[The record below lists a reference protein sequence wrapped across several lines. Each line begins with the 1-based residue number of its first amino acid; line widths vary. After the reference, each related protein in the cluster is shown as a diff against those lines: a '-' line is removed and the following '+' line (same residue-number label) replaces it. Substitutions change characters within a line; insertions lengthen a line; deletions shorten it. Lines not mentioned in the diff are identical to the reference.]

1 MASSTLDGIKRVAE
15 SVEEVYR
22 VRPPRVIHPDGL
34 VRPYCLRESTG
45 NQVLQ
50 RVSGGR
56 YGMTD
61 EYRSHVALAPN
72 MKKSLFITSRR
83 VMYITKD
90 LLDQYNTEWDHPH
103 GDVKSATRSQN
114 TITITLKE
122 ARRVGVNLRTHE
134 TVTLHSHHAAQWVLD
149 KISEARAA
157 WDADSVREMSTAG
170 FRTA

>member
-15 SVEEVYR
+15 SVEEVVR

-56 YGMTD
+56 YGASD
-61 EYRSHVALAPN
+61 DYCSHVALAPN
-72 MKKSLFITSRR
+72 MKKFLLVTTRR

-90 LLDQYNTEWDHPH
+90 LLDQYNTEWEHQH
-103 GDVKSATRSQN
+103 GAVKSTTRSHN
-114 TITITLKE
+114 IITITLKE
-122 ARRVGVNLRTHE
+122 ARRVGVNLRSHE
-134 TVTLHSHHAAQWVLD
+134 TVTLHSDHAAQWVLD

-157 WDADSVREMSTAG
+157 WDADSVREMSTTG